1 MPIWTG
7 TESSSTSAV
16 QPCSPPSLLSPVPPT
31 IADDLTDVVVTR
43 LSPAVLTCYASGVP
57 PPTVSWSK
65 DGAQLG
71 SRGGGYRVLP
81 RGTARGSTAPAG
93 TGHPCQPS
101 RRLPSACCFPGA
113 LEIRQALPA
122 HSGHYTC
129 TARSAAGM
137 ARKHL
142 RLTVHGMHGS
152 RVLLLRVLCSL
163 PIHSNG
169 ALPYSSQNPLP

>member
-1 MPIWTG
+1 M
-7 TESSSTSAV
+7 
-16 QPCSPPSLLSPVPPT
+16 PPT

-65 DGAQLG
+65 EGAQLG

-93 TGHPCQPS
+93 TGGPCQPS
-101 RRLPSACCFPGA
+101 RCLPSAHCFPGA

-122 HSGHYTC
+122 HTGRYTC
-129 TARSAAGM
+129 TARSAAGT

-142 RLTVHGMHGS
+142 WLTVHGMHGT
-152 RVLLLRVLCSL
+152 RVVLLGVLHPLPRV
-163 PIHSNG
+163 
-169 ALPYSSQNPLP
+169 ALPCPSQSPLP